1 MNRSRNSQVEIMDEK
16 PAEFLAGLAE
26 NISLEAERAA
36 VMVNAAVAAR
46 TRSTFL
52 QAWVFL
58 LKISFV
64 VCD

>member
-1 MNRSRNSQVEIMDEK
+1 MDEK